1 MIYST
6 ESGTSRQPDCQIM
19 GDKDEKLVEG
29 VDYQVNE
36 DGYFVFTRTYLL
48 KRGYCCESGC
58 LNCPYGY
65 RKGTEGSEG

>member
-1 MIYST
+1 
-6 ESGTSRQPDCQIM
+6 M